1 MTATLHPYQ
10 VLDQAKRELVRASS
24 DSQDALYD
32 AIQLFADALFD
43 ELVQVREWDS
53 AKADLAIRGALVKIG
68 EEMAH
73 DWKYGP
79 LDD

>member
-10 VLDQAKRELVRASS
+10 VLDQAKRDLVRASS

-53 AKADLAIRGALVKIG
+53 AKADLAIRGTLVKIG

-73 DWKYGP
+73 DWQYGP

>member
-32 AIQLFADALFD
+32 AIQLFADALYD

-53 AKADLAIRGALVKIG
+53 VKADLAIRGTLVKIG